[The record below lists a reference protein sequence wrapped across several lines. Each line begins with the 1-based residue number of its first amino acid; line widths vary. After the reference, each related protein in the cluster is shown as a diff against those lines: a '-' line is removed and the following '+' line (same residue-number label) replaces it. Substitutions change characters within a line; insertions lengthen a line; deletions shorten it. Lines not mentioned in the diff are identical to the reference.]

1 VSIAARIVTVSVARK
16 LRLAFLLSLLLVTV
30 VYALHDVSSR
40 RARNEWKRTLSV
52 AFVIVTDGAV
62 DRASVARLRARV
74 AALASRLRDEHRRYR
89 PGAPPPFAFVVYGP
103 GRAAR
108 GVPPPPGAGIL
119 AALRH
124 AHALWRFTSGADDAL
139 SVPSRGFDA
148 RLYLVVRPPTD
159 HALVE
164 GMSEHGGRVA
174 VALAELDDET
184 VDTALIVAAHELL
197 HTVGAH
203 DHYGPDGLS
212 LVPSG
217 LAEPERVPL
226 YPQRFVEVMARNR
239 PISATEEVRPIALE
253 ELAVGAAT
261 AREIGWVPR

>member
-1 VSIAARIVTVSVARK
+1 MSVARK
-16 LRLAFLLSLLLVTV
+16 LRLAFLVALLLVTV
-30 VYALHDVSSR
+30 IYALHDISSR
-40 RARNEWKRTLSV
+40 RARNEWARTLGV

-62 DRASVARLRARV
+62 DRSTVSRLRARI
-74 AALASRLRDEHRRYR
+74 AALSSRLTDEHRRYR
-89 PGAPPPFAFVVYGP
+89 PGAPSPFAFVVYGP
-103 GRAAR
+103 GATARA
-108 GVPPPPGAGIL
+108 VPAPPGAGVF
-119 AALRH
+119 AALKH
-124 AHALWRFTSGADDAL
+124 AYALRRFTSGMDDAL
-139 SVPSRGFDA
+139 SVPTRGFDS
-148 RLYLVVRPPTD
+148 RLYLVVRPPSD

-203 DHYGPDGLS
+203 DHYGSDGRA

-226 YPQRFVEVMARNR
+226 YPQRAVEVMARNR
-239 PISATEEVRPIALE
+239 PISETEEVRPVSLE
-253 ELAVGAAT
+253 ELAVGEAT
-261 AREIGWVPR
+261 AREIGW